1 MNSIQ
6 CLFEQVLSL
15 TVSNLHCSKKR
26 SPSKR
31 EHRLNVSERSI
42 PIIDHSS
49 HSDLEDR
56 ESDVQSYPGVYEFKA
71 SLDPVQKTN
80 TNKQTN
86 TNTLK
91 LKHVGHSNLYNTSA
105 QDLLRDELRT
115 APSELTGCVKNCGT
129 VWSPH

>member
-1 MNSIQ
+1 MS
-6 CLFEQVLSL
+6 EQ
-15 TVSNLHCSKKR
+15 
-26 SPSKR
+26 
-31 EHRLNVSERSI
+31 SI

-56 ESDVQSYPGVYEFKA
+56 KSDVQSYPGVYEFKA